1 MKITG
6 VNNSVNVNN
15 SVPKSEQVKPEKQN
29 VIKDKLEISDKAKE
43 LQSNKVKDPEV
54 IKQRIAD
61 KFYDTDEVLNK
72 VAGKILKEI
81 K

>member
-1 MKITG
+1 MKVTG
-6 VNNSVNVNN
+6 VNNNINLNN
-15 SVPKSEQVKPEKQN
+15 SVPKSEQVQPEKKA

-61 KFYDTDEVLNK
+61 KFYDSDEVLNK
-72 VAGKILKEI
+72 VASKVLKDI

>member
-1 MKITG
+1 MKVTG
-6 VNNSVNVNN
+6 VNNNINLNN
-15 SVPKSEQVKPEKQN
+15 SVPKSEQVQPEKKA

-61 KFYDTDEVLNK
+61 KFYDSDEVLNK
-72 VAGKILKEI
+72 VASKLLKDI

>member
-1 MKITG
+1 MKVTG
-6 VNNSVNVNN
+6 VNNNINLNN
-15 SVPKSEQVKPEKQN
+15 SVPKSEQVQSEKKA

-43 LQSNKVKDPEV
+43 LQSNTVKDPEV

-61 KFYDTDEVLNK
+61 KFYDSDEVLNK
-72 VAGKILKEI
+72 VASKVLKDI

>member
-1 MKITG
+1 VKVTG
-6 VNNSVNVNN
+6 VNNNINFNN
-15 SVPKSEQVKPEKQN
+15 SVPKSEQVQPDKKA
-29 VIKDKLEISDKAKE
+29 VIQDKLEISNKAKE

-61 KFYDTDEVLNK
+61 KFYDSDEVLNK
-72 VAGKILKEI
+72 VASKVLKDI

>member
-1 MKITG
+1 MKVTG
-6 VNNSVNVNN
+6 VNNNINFNN
-15 SVPKSEQVKPEKQN
+15 SVPKSEQVQPDKKA
-29 VIKDKLEISDKAKE
+29 VIQDKLEISNKAKE

-61 KFYDTDEVLNK
+61 KFYDSDEVLNK
-72 VAGKILKEI
+72 VASKVLKDI

>member
-1 MKITG
+1 VKVTG
-6 VNNSVNVNN
+6 VNNSVNYNN
-15 SVPKSEQVKPEKQN
+15 SVPKNEQVKPDKKTGIQ
-29 VIKDKLEISDKAKE
+29 DKLEISDTAKE

-61 KFYDTDEVLNK
+61 KFYDSDEVLNK
-72 VAGKILKEI
+72 VAANILKDI

>member
-1 MKITG
+1 VKVTG
-6 VNNSVNVNN
+6 VNNNINFNN
-15 SVPKSEQVKPEKQN
+15 SVPKNEQVQPEKKA
-29 VIKDKLEISDKAKE
+29 VIQDKLEISDKAKE

-61 KFYDTDEVLNK
+61 KFYDSDEVLNK
-72 VAGKILKEI
+72 VASKVLKDI